1 MRKAK
6 RFISSAISFV
16 ITAAAVVAL
25 LAINGTLPKLINK
38 FENALEYSRAFS
50 TSLGDGEIFIHVI
63 DVGQGDAILIQ
74 SCDGNILV
82 DTGTNDSENELVAH
96 LRACGVKAVDY
107 LICSH
112 PHSDHIGGADAVL
125 DNFEVSAIIIPYVEE
140 INLDIESMLL
150 EMKSGN
156 VPNIIHPERGD
167 TFSLGDI
174 SFIALTPIDN
184 VEDENDM
191 SLVMKLTF
199 GETSFLLTGDISE
212 DIERAL
218 VDTYQDGELDCDFL
232 KIAHHGSNTSTCAQF
247 IDAVTPIVSVVSS
260 GEYNDFGHPRHEV
273 LERLRSGGCT
283 EIYRTDKMSS
293 IILRSDGKK
302 ITLVATRDGLSE

>member
-1 MRKAK
+1 MRKIK
-6 RFISSAISFV
+6 RLICSLVSFV
-16 ITAAAVVAL
+16 IVAAVVIAL
-25 LAINGTLPKLINK
+25 LAISGALPRLIRK

-50 TSLGDGEIFIHVI
+50 ASLGDGEIFIHVI

-74 SCDGNILV
+74 SRDGNILV

-96 LRACGVKAVDY
+96 LRACGVKTVDY

-167 TFSLGDI
+167 TFPLGDI
-174 SFIALTPIDN
+174 TITALTPIGSYD
-184 VEDENDM
+184 DQNDM

-199 GETSFLLTGDISE
+199 GETSFLFTGDISE

-247 IDAVTPIVSVVSS
+247 IDAVTPTVSVVSS

-273 LERLRSGGCT
+273 LERLRSGGCE

-293 IILRSDGKK
+293 IILKSDGNE
-302 ITLVATRDGLSE
+302 ITLVATREGVSG

>member
-1 MRKAK
+1 MRKIK
-6 RFISSAISFV
+6 RLISSLVSFV
-16 ITAAAVVAL
+16 IVAAVVIAL
-25 LAINGTLPKLINK
+25 LAISGALPRLIRK

-50 TSLGDGEIFIHVI
+50 ASLGDGEIFIHVI

-96 LRACGVKAVDY
+96 LRACGVKTVDY

-112 PHSDHIGGADAVL
+112 PHSDHIGGADAVFE
-125 DNFEVSAIIIPYVEE
+125 NFEVRTLLIPYADE
-140 INLDIESMLL
+140 INLDIDSMILSMGDTAPL
-150 EMKSGN
+150 
-156 VPNIIHPERGD
+156 IIHPSRGD
-167 TFSLGDI
+167 TFPLGDI
-174 SFIALTPIDN
+174 TITALTPIGSYD
-184 VEDENDM
+184 DQNDM

-199 GETSFLLTGDISE
+199 GETSFLFTGDISE

-232 KIAHHGSNTSTCAQF
+232 KIAHHGSNTSTCTEF
-247 IDAVTPIVSVVSS
+247 IDAVIPTVSVVSS

-273 LERLRSGGCT
+273 LERLRSGGCE

-293 IILRSDGKK
+293 IILKSNGDE
-302 ITLVATRDGLSE
+302 ITLVATREGSLE